1 MTQAILFA
9 SNWLQEAIEGLVDW
23 VKEAKRNRARKAAI
37 QLTKKELSKLSNYEL
52 KDIGIGR
59 SDITSIAN
67 GTFHDARDTH
77 VNKNLK
83 GWV

>member
-1 MTQAILFA
+1 MTQVILFA
-9 SNWLQEAIEGLVDW
+9 SNWLQEAIEGLVDL
-23 VKEAKRNRARKAAI
+23 VKEVKRNRARKAAI
-37 QLTKKELSKLSNYEL
+37 QLTKRELSKLSNYEL

-67 GTFHDARDTH
+67 GTFHDARDTN
-77 VNKNLK
+77 VNKNLR

>member
-23 VKEAKRNRARKAAI
+23 VKEVKRNRARKAAI

-67 GTFHDARDTH
+67 ETFYDARDTH